1 MDSLNLILCLLNV
14 FSSYTATM
22 LNVVTIH
29 AIRKTPS
36 LSKNLKTLLLS
47 LAVSDLGV
55 GITAQPL
62 YVAKLIIDSKDNNE
76 ISTEPQNAIYTA
88 CLIPTH
94 LFCFATFFIVTV
106 LCADRFMAI
115 HFYFRYQTLVTHK
128 RVVAV
133 VVSVWA
139 VSAVFPLVRL
149 LIPWNI
155 MYAVFGISES
165 ACIIAATF
173 FSVRI
178 YLSVRR
184 HLNERQVLQLQQAP
198 QTGQIINTE
207 RLRKFAIM
215 AVHVCLILIVC
226 YLPISVVLVYV
237 VTSGSNNVKTHLL
250 LNFGLTLVFVNSS
263 LNPLIYC
270 WKVKHI
276 RHTIIGL
283 LRNAVSKHN

>member
-1 MDSLNLILCLLNV
+1 MDSLQLILCLLNV
-14 FSSYTATM
+14 FSSYTATV

-55 GITAQPL
+55 GIIVQPL
-62 YVAKLIIDSKDNNE
+62 YVVKLIFDSKNNNE
-76 ISTEPQNAIYTA
+76 ISTESQNAIYTA

-94 LFCFATFFIVTV
+94 LFCFATLFTVTI
-106 LCADRFMAI
+106 LCADRFAAI
-115 HFYFRYQTLVTHK
+115 HFSFRYQTLVTHK
-128 RVVAV
+128 RAVAV
-133 VVSVWA
+133 VVSVWV
-139 VSAVFPLVRL
+139 VSAFFPLVKL
-149 LIPWNI
+149 LIPRNI
-155 MYAVFGISES
+155 MYVVFCISES

-184 HLNERQVLQLQQAP
+184 HLNERQVLQLQQAS
-198 QTGQIINTE
+198 QTGHIINTE

-215 AVHVCLILIVC
+215 AVHVCLILMVC
-226 YLPISVVLVYV
+226 YLPMTVVLVYV

-250 LNFGLTLVFVNSS
+250 LNFSLSLVFVNSS

>member
-1 MDSLNLILCLLNV
+1 M
-14 FSSYTATM
+14 
-22 LNVVTIH
+22 
-29 AIRKTPS
+29 
-36 LSKNLKTLLLS
+36 
-47 LAVSDLGV
+47 
-55 GITAQPL
+55 
-62 YVAKLIIDSKDNNE
+62 
-76 ISTEPQNAIYTA
+76 YTA

-94 LFCFATFFIVTV
+94 LFCFATLFIVTI
-106 LCADRFMAI
+106 LCADRFAAI
-115 HFYFRYQTLVTHK
+115 HFSFRYQTLVTHK

-133 VVSVWA
+133 VVSVWV
-139 VSAVFPLVRL
+139 VSAFFPLVRL
-149 LIPWNI
+149 LIPRNI
-155 MYAVFGISES
+155 MYVVFCISES
-165 ACIIAATF
+165 ACVIAATF

-184 HLNERQVLQLQQAP
+184 HLNEREVLQLQQAS
-198 QTGQIINTE
+198 QTGHIINTE

-215 AVHVCLILIVC
+215 AVHVCLILMVC
-226 YLPISVVLVYV
+226 YLPMTVVLVYV

-250 LNFGLTLVFVNSS
+250 LNFSLSLVFVNSS